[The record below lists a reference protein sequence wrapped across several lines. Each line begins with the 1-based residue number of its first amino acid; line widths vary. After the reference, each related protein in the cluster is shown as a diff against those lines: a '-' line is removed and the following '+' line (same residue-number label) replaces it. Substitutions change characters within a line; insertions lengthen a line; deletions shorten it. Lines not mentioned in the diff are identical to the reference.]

1 MSNDQ
6 WRKENTKLYS
16 LRVTIAS
23 GIPAA
28 MEKACTDS
36 EQTPSEYLREALL
49 EKLDFEGYI
58 HMEVAKQKKTRRK
71 FSNLVE
77 E

>member
-16 LRVTIAS
+16 LRVTNAS

-28 MEKACTDS
+28 IQKACQATG
-36 EQTPSEYLREALL
+36 QAPSEYLREALL
-49 EKLDFEGYI
+49 EKLDFEGFI
-58 HMEVAKQKKTRRK
+58 HMDVAKQKRQHRK
-71 FSNLVE
+71 FDGVVE

>member
-16 LRVTIAS
+16 LRVTTTS

-28 MEKACTDS
+28 MEKACADS
-36 EQTPSEYLREALL
+36 GQTPSEYLREALL

-58 HMEVAKQKKTRRK
+58 HMEVAKQKRARRK
-71 FSNLVE
+71 FDNLVE